1 MVIKALI
8 VGGVAL
14 ASLCAGAVQAA
25 PAASGDYAAAAIASG
40 QLTEAERALQPASYA
55 DADDPARLINIAT
68 VFARTQRLDDARA
81 ALTRVRALPA
91 EQLELANG
99 ASYSS
104 HQIAAA
110 MLQRLGQ

>member
-8 VGGVAL
+8 VGGAAL
-14 ASLCAGAVQAA
+14 ACLSAGVAQAA
-25 PAASGDYAAAAIASG
+25 PVTSGDYAAAAIASG
-40 QLTEAERALQPASYA
+40 QLSEAERALQPASYV

-68 VFARTQRLDDARA
+68 VFARTQRITDARA
-81 ALTRVRALPA
+81 ALARVQALPA

-99 ASYSS
+99 TSYSS